1 MPLSNAERLINTG
14 MVPETAKEVTA
25 QIATGGISPGT
36 AIADLTGTVGTA
48 NNAMTAV
55 PAATAATTD
64 TSAASL
70 TSTNA
75 AITAI
80 NNDLADLQAKVNA
93 ILAALRTAGVINT

>member
-1 MPLSNAERLINTG
+1 MPLTNAERLTNLG
-14 MVPETAKEVTA
+14 MVPPLAKEVTA
-25 QIATGGISPGT
+25 QISTGGLVPGA
-36 AIADLTGTVGTA
+36 AIASLTGTVGTA
-48 NNAMTAV
+48 NDAMTAV

-75 AITAI
+75 SITAI

-93 ILAALRTAGVINT
+93 ILSALRTAGVIAT